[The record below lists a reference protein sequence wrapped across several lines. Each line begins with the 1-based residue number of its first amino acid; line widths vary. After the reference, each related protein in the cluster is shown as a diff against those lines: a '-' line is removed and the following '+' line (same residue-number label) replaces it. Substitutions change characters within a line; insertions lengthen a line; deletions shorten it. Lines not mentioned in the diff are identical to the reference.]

1 WGPFPPAPARL
12 VGGYGGSLSGEHGD
26 GRARGELL
34 PIMYSAAAI
43 DVFAAFKG
51 LFDPYGLLNPGI
63 IVAPRPVDADLR
75 QPAVR
80 PLPAPGGFA
89 LAADGGDLSA
99 AAHRCVGLGRCRADN
114 GPAGGFMCPSYLA
127 TRDEKGSTPGR
138 APGLQALPHRP
149 LR

>member
-43 DVFAAFKG
+43 DAFAAFKG

-63 IVAPRPVDADLR
+63 IVDPRPVDADLR

-80 PLPAPGGFA
+80 PLSAPGGFA
-89 LAADGGDLSA
+89 LAADGRDPAPAPPPGGRGWTVRGGPGA
-99 AAHRCVGLGRCRADN
+99 AAGLPC
-114 GPAGGFMCPSYLA
+114 
-127 TRDEKGSTPGR
+127 
-138 APGLQALPHRP
+138 
-149 LR
+149 